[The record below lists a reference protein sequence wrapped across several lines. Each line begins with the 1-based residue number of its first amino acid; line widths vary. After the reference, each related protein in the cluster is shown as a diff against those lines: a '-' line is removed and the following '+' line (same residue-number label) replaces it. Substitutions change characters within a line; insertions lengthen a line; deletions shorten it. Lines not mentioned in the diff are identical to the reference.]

1 MRAEG
6 RGRRGRGLAAAV
18 ARKGSEVR
26 GARGSSSGRLGLGLR
41 RCSGPRAPVRAPARP
56 CALNLAAPLPPATM
70 GARPRPLL
78 STLLLPLLAGES
90 PENQGYRARL

>member
-1 MRAEG
+1 MRA
-6 RGRRGRGLAAAV
+6 AP
-18 ARKGSEVR
+18 ARDASGS
-26 GARGSSSGRLGLGLR
+26 GCGC
-41 RCSGPRAPVRAPARP
+41 CSGPRAPVRAPARP
-56 CALNLAAPLPPATM
+56 CALNLAAPLLPATM